1 MTANDRAEGGA
12 APLLVA
18 VLVFALF
25 LPLLGVDLPLTA
37 HPRIATDLNVD
48 VADVQLSLALFAGCF
63 GFMHLIYGPLADR
76 FGRKPFLLG
85 GLALLS
91 LAAAGCALAPGIEV
105 LIAGR
110 ALMGL
115 GAAAGPLLA
124 RAVIRD
130 LYGVAGSARMMG
142 YVMAAFGVAAATLP
156 IIGGQLTEFFGW
168 RAAFW
173 FAALYGVLLFLSAL
187 VVLPETRPE
196 DAPDRLD
203 VGGLARNYGRLL
215 GDARFIL
222 ATVCGGMVASSH
234 FMWIAGSTFVI
245 QDVLRFSPGEFSLIY
260 AFSIIAFIVFSTVS
274 GRLAARVGSF
284 PLMMAGLVIAAAGG
298 ALCVVAAFAFELT
311 LVVLLVPV
319 MIVIM
324 GHGFTWPQSMAAS
337 IAPFPH
343 LAATASAL
351 YGFLQYGFN
360 GVMTV
365 GAGQAFDNTARP
377 MLLMIAGLTITPM
390 VIFFLFRHRLAAA
403 VSDSKDPT

>member
-1 MTANDRAEGGA
+1 MTVEDRALPGA
-12 APLLVA
+12 APLLVT

-37 HPRIATDLNVD
+37 HPRIASDLGVN

-63 GFMHLIYGPLADR
+63 GFMHLVYGPLADR

-91 LAAAGCALAPGIEV
+91 IAAAVCALAPGIEV

-156 IIGGQLTEFFGW
+156 IIGGQLTEHLGW

-173 FAALYGVLLFLSAL
+173 FASLYGVLLFLAAL
-187 VVLPETRPE
+187 AILPETRPE
-196 DAPDRLD
+196 DGPRRLD
-203 VGGLARNYGRLL
+203 VGGLVRNYGSLL
-215 GDARFIL
+215 QDPRFIL
-222 ATVCGGMVASSH
+222 ATVCGGLVASSH

-245 QDVLRFSPGEFSLIY
+245 QDVLGYSPGAFSLIY
-260 AFSIIAFIVFSTVS
+260 AFSITAFIVFSTIS
-274 GRLAARVGSF
+274 GKLAARFGSI
-284 PLMMAGLVIAAAGG
+284 PLMMAGLVIAATGG

-311 LVVLLVPV
+311 IYVLLVPV
-319 MIVIM
+319 IIMVM

-377 MLLMIAGLTITPM
+377 MLLMIAVLTVTPLL
-390 VIFFLFRHRLAAA
+390 IFFLFRRRIAPAGT
-403 VSDSKDPT
+403 DNKDGP